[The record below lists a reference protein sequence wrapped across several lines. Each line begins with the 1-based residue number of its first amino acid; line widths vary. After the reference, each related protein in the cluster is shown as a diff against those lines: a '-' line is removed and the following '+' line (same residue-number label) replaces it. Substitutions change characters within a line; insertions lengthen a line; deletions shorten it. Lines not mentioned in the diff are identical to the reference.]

1 MCLIQPTHWFISRKK
16 TFGCWLQ
23 ILSAKLSLHSTTF
36 SPLQYSDSLQYRGHI
51 NRVPHSL
58 SRISSCYSWLEPAEA
73 PWFLG
78 NIWHD
83 FSQEGWGKK
92 AQSDSYNEQVC
103 VGNAYVNN
111 VCVLVKCTQVD
122 YMTRYIG
129 KLKFQNTSTWY
140 QNVSTSKLAFMFFL
154 HDVTLLSQILK
165 VTPSSNNDCTGVTH
179 RQSVCV
185 STLSSK
191 CQVHPCSWSHEMLVI
206 NGFWEREKKDY
217 SYDLWH
223 IFNLSSHLSGFMLLL
238 TFQE

>member
-1 MCLIQPTHWFISRKK
+1 MTFHRKVEARKHNPTAITSKYVWVMRMWTMSVFWWNVHKWITWPVILASSNFK
-16 TFGCWLQ
+16 TL
-23 ILSAKLSLHSTTF
+23 LH
-36 SPLQYSDSLQYRGHI
+36 DI
-51 NRVPHSL
+51 
-58 SRISSCYSWLEPAEA
+58 
-73 PWFLG
+73 
-78 NIWHD
+78 
-83 FSQEGWGKK
+83 K
-92 AQSDSYNEQVC
+92 
-103 VGNAYVNN
+103 
-111 VCVLVKCTQVD
+111 
-122 YMTRYIG
+122 
-129 KLKFQNTSTWY
+129 
-140 QNVSTSKLAFMFFL
+140 NVSTSKLAFMFFL

-191 CQVHPCSWSHEMLVI
+191 CQVHPCSWSHEMMQVI